1 MASSPKVKTV
11 ADFIFL
17 DSKITVDGDCSHK
30 RHFLLGRKAM
40 TNIDNVLKSRDITLP
55 TKIHIVKAMVFPVVR
70 YRCESWTTKK
80 AESQK
85 IDAFKFWYWR
95 WLFRVPWTAGRSNQS
110 ILKEINPEY
119 SLEGLTMKFQYF
131 SHLKSQFIGKHLN
144 VGKDWKQ
151 QEKGREDEMAE
162 WHHRLSGHEF
172 VQTLGDGEGQ
182 ERLGCHSPWGR
193 KKSDTT

>member
-1 MASSPKVKTV
+1 MKTV

-95 WLFRVPWTAGRSNQS
+95 
-110 ILKEINPEY
+110 
-119 SLEGLTMKFQYF
+119 
-131 SHLKSQFIGKHLN
+131 
-144 VGKDWKQ
+144 
-151 QEKGREDEMAE
+151 
-162 WHHRLSGHEF
+162 
-172 VQTLGDGEGQ
+172 
-182 ERLGCHSPWGR
+182 
-193 KKSDTT
+193 

>member
-1 MASSPKVKTV
+1 M
-11 ADFIFL
+11 DRE
-17 DSKITVDGDCSHK
+17 CSHEIK
-30 RHFLLGRKAM
+30 RCLHLGRKAM
-40 TNIDNVLKSRDITLP
+40 TNLDSELKSKDITLP

-151 QEKGREDEMAE
+151 KEKGMTEHEMAG
-162 WHHRLSGHEF
+162 WHHWL
-172 VQTLGDGEGQ
+172 DGRESEWTPGVCDGQ
-182 ERLGCHSPWGR
+182 GGLACYDSWGR
-193 KKSDTT
+193 KESDMTERLSWTELKDAKLPKY